1 LESEA
6 ILTILKHIE
15 KKQWLMII
23 SEVTTYEISKI
34 TDPER
39 RVKVQLTLSN
49 TCDYVKVSKPILER
63 AKQIQQLGI
72 KSYDALHI
80 ACAEAAKV
88 DVFLTTDDRLLKTVG
103 RFLDKIR
110 VKVDNPL
117 YWIKE
122 VL

>member
-1 LESEA
+1 MESEA